1 MLGNSLVIGYCICAN
16 CGWTDN
22 KFNWHT
28 YFKCPCCGS
37 LQYVKPDLWGD
48 LLYGGIDNG
57 TNNRINDGVGNET
70 TNDGQKEEVDASCNA
85 VVAIFDNW

>member
-1 MLGNSLVIGYCICAN
+1 MDMLGNSLVVGYCICAS

-28 YFKCPCCGS
+28 YFKCPSCGS

-48 LLYGGIDNG
+48 LLYGETKKNEIDNKAAE
-57 TNNRINDGVGNET
+57 NE
-70 TNDGQKEEVDASCNA
+70 QEKEVDVPCDT
-85 VVAIFDNW
+85 VVAIFDSW